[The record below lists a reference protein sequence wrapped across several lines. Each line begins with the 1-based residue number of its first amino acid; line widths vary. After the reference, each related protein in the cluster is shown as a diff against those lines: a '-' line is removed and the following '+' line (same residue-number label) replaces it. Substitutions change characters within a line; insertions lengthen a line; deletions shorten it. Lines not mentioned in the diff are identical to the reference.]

1 MRRALRNFIVMG
13 VGCYVLFSLVLN
25 NPAKDEFV
33 GSSVFS
39 LGLVIPAVDLIRA
52 SIRHYRYRRID
63 HLYKAM
69 QDVIVHPQKN
79 EATLAKLLPKRNKS
93 PEDLL
98 IIGQI
103 YSDLG
108 NTVESEKYAQDAVTA
123 LEGHTDPLARSLYE
137 TAVYTLAMLWTR
149 HGKFSEAAGYLQK
162 QPSANQT
169 RSFRVA
175 WYYFLGHDEENA
187 KAALMDTLPPQHM
200 SEEVQLMTYYMA
212 YRLLN
217 DATAYEHLVEHRDAI
232 EELKWQADRF
242 SKHPFGVR
250 MSEIVEDLQ
259 FLLKNDGP
267 ETEAELC

>member
-1 MRRALRNFIVMG
+1 MRRALRNFIIMG
-13 VGCYVLFSLVLN
+13 GSCCVLFSLVPN
-25 NPAKDEFV
+25 NPAKDEFM
-33 GSSVFS
+33 GASVFS
-39 LGLVIPAVDLIRA
+39 LGLVIPALDLIRTR
-52 SIRHYRYRRID
+52 IRHYRHRRID

-79 EATLAKLLPKRNKS
+79 EATLAKLLSKQNKS

-123 LEGHTDPLARSLYE
+123 LEGHTDPSLYE
-137 TAVYTLAMLWTR
+137 IAVYTLAMLWTR

-212 YRLLN
+212 YRLLD
-217 DATAYEHLVEHRDAI
+217 DAAAYEHLVEHRDAI
-232 EELKWQADRF
+232 EELRWQADRF

-259 FLLKNDGP
+259 VLLKIDGP
-267 ETEAELC
+267 GTEAS